1 MEELCANLVCYPRA
15 DICGVEFT
23 AGQDLSGNR
32 WGRCGSVVT
41 CVVRGQSIYGKVIK
55 FFERLCDSDTNS
67 LFAYIEWFHMPEYP
81 MNGTPLIVKV
91 GDNAPI
97 CFASTVTSTFDID
110 PSRVINE
117 RDDGESCYYM
127 CRIEG
132 LDTIINAT

>member
-1 MEELCANLVCYPRA
+1 MQELRANLVCYPRA
-15 DICGVEFT
+15 DICGIEFT

-55 FFERLCDSDTNS
+55 FFERLCDSDANS

-97 CFASTVTSTFDID
+97 CFASTVISIFDID
-110 PSRVINE
+110 PSRVIIE
-117 RDDGESCYYM
+117 RDDGENCYYM

-132 LDTIINAT
+132 LDTIINLV